1 VERELVA
8 RVNTLLAGQGVT
20 ATTVGDYPRTAL
32 TFHGVED
39 SIPLIVFDAIW
50 WEADPWAYPLEQE
63 AQSFMFS
70 YVGETEDH

>member
-1 VERELVA
+1 VA
-8 RVNTLLAGQGVT
+8 RVNTLLAGQGLT

-50 WEADPWAYPLEQE
+50 REEDPWAYPLELE
-63 AQSFMFS
+63 AQSFVFS
-70 YVGETEDH
+70 YADETEDY